1 MLTTV
6 SPAQNSPSG
15 ASRANGGGPLALLA
29 ALPLL
34 QGVPGASLARLASVS
49 TLVRL
54 EKGAWLFRR
63 ADGCNGFYVVGWGS
77 LSLAYHSPHG
87 AEKIV
92 EIVRP
97 GQSCCEA
104 LMLVDRPWPISARAL
119 EETTVLPV
127 SRLAVTEEMAR
138 EPALARCLV
147 AGLSRRLR
155 ALREDLGANELRSGA
170 GRFVAYLLEGAD
182 SDAEGPLE
190 IALPRKGDLASRL
203 SMSAEH
209 FSRIL
214 RKLDSLG
221 LIDVAGRVVRVP
233 DPARLRAYCGQ
244 GRHG

>member
-6 SPAQNSPSG
+6 SAAQSTSAG
-15 ASRANGGGPLALLA
+15 TARANGGGPLALLA

-34 QGVPGASLARLASVS
+34 QGVPGASLARLASAS
-49 TLVRL
+49 TLLRL

-77 LSLAYHSPHG
+77 LSLTYHSAHG
-87 AEKIV
+87 AEKII

-147 AGLSRRLR
+147 AGLSGRLR

-170 GRFVAYLLEGAD
+170 GRFVAYLLHGVSSA
-182 SDAEGPLE
+182 AEGPLE
-190 IALPRKGDLASRL
+190 ITLPRKGDLASRL

-214 RKLDSLG
+214 RKLEALG
-221 LIDVAGRVVRVP
+221 LIEVTGRVVRIP
-233 DPARLRAYCGQ
+233 DRARLRAHCG
-244 GRHG
+244 